1 MNWTDIFNGIGDFF
15 QWSFKFI
22 KTLGNGPNLFF
33 WLFIAALVLVWLR
46 MQANYNK
53 EAEKNNTLK

>member
-22 KTLGNGPNLFF
+22 KGLGNGPNLFF
-33 WLFIAALVLVWLR
+33 WLLIASLVLVWLR

-53 EAEKNNTLK
+53 EAGKNNTLK